1 MFNIIQFLIKLPI
14 TILIWLCLFLCYPLI
29 IIFMMIVSK
38 SYEDFKKDIKEFHNV
53 IIYGKKE
60 K

>member
-1 MFNIIQFLIKLPI
+1 MFKIPI

-29 IIFMMIVSK
+29 IIFMLIVSK
-38 SYEDFKKDIKEFHNV
+38 DFKKDIKEFHNV

-60 K
+60 RIVNDNR